1 MACTTR
7 GFTLLLWRGAGF
19 PLRGAVVARGALP
32 GWPGG
37 CCLAADPSQRWPLS
51 SQCFTGSFMGSQK
64 GKSMFYLASA
74 AGILE
79 TEDGRLAGGW
89 AEGGNRLQRRLC
101 CGWKALVEALCH
113 LSHCSQAS
121 EAPRI
126 FRMEPWAPLRPPL
139 PRQGRAA
146 RGEKWAL
153 WAEGHHGP
161 PPRWPVLHAG
171 PPPRPGS
178 WEQGHPPGRD
188 TRRPASRAESYESG
202 HPFRPYS
209 RQGHEDPHWQYPAA
223 AYGDNHAYQ
232 SHQWQP
238 VAWQGDRDVR
248 YSEPYGKSS
257 AYRDQHYHR
266 GYHPNLATSPPG
278 QDRPQSYDVYKEG
291 SRWSWAGGEASG
303 QPREPS
309 LLLQYRESG
318 LSSSGYEL
326 SQYIRDG
333 ADHCDTAFSES
344 WSPAQGGGPS
354 VSGLLAPPKFSLPH
368 RAVCFGAGGQLVL
381 VCPHSPA
388 EGQRPLV
395 KLHSLEVIL
404 HGTKEQEEL
413 QAFPG
418 PLAREDLHKVDVM
431 TFCQQKIA
439 TSCDLSTQRGRDS
452 ALLWKLLVLLCRQNG
467 SMVGSDVAEL
477 LMQDRRHQEKYK
489 RQNPMENPT
498 SLAEDEWRQPGT
510 LDLITGEVPPVVET
524 QAQIV
529 EKFTKLLYYG
539 RKKDALLWAMR
550 NQLWGHALFLSSKMD
565 PRTYSWVL
573 TGFTSTLATND
584 PLQTLFQLMSGRI
597 PQVAQSCGD
606 AKWGDWRPHLAVLLS
621 NKVGDMELNH
631 RAIITMGDSLAGRG
645 AVEAAHFCYLMADI
659 PFGYFGA
666 KADRMALLGSS
677 HRQAFA
683 QFAST
688 EAIQRMEIFEYCQQL
703 RQPKSFLLP
712 FQVYKLLYA
721 SRLADH
727 GLPAQAL
734 NYCEHIAT
742 VLLGQDPA
750 SHPVLAQQLVK
761 LAERL
766 KLCDPLLLEMPE
778 QDQALEPEWLLQLR
792 AHCQHWETEDDL
804 TPEVAPTQPELSWAA
819 ASTPGGEPNH
829 ELPPNDGY
837 QQELWH
843 QPVPPVPP
851 QGPSPHQDVS
861 IQPLA
866 PAEVAALG
874 MGPATSPGGL
884 SSEPSPQVVPPA
896 GDAGEPQDAHEV
908 QQHPS
913 LPAEPGL
920 STRARSVSES
930 STISQEEGSQLSS
943 DSAPEEPAAEVTPGE
958 DKSSGFRWFGWFR
971 SKPTT
976 EATSKATSAAD
987 CPTPEPQER
996 MSPSPPDS
1004 APAAGMSPSASPLP
1018 TSRNPVSID
1027 MKGPWAM
1034 DSHKA
1039 GDQPGSNQPPL
1050 GTIPLFNPAEIS
1062 QLTTARPSQPRLLS
1076 QRRYPNPL

>member
-1 MACTTR
+1 
-7 GFTLLLWRGAGF
+7 GGGAAALC
-19 PLRGAVVARGALP
+19 PLR
-32 GWPGG
+32 WQWT
-37 CCLAADPSQRWPLS
+37 LAAGSGRRAPAASQ
-51 SQCFTGSFMGSQK
+51 Q
-64 GKSMFYLASA
+64 
-74 AGILE
+74 
-79 TEDGRLAGGW
+79 
-89 AEGGNRLQRRLC
+89 
-101 CGWKALVEALCH
+101 V
-113 LSHCSQAS
+113 
-121 EAPRI
+121 APWSCW
-126 FRMEPWAPLRPPL
+126 MEPWPPPRPPL
-139 PRQGRAA
+139 PRQSRAA
-146 RGEKWAL
+146 WGEKWGA
-153 WAEGHHGP
+153 WAEGHHWPPP
-161 PPRWPVLHAG
+161 PPRWPVLPAG

-178 WEQGHPPGRD
+178 WEQGHPPGGD

-202 HPFRPYS
+202 HPIRSYS
-209 RQGHEDPHWQYPAA
+209 RQGYEDPHWQHPAA
-223 AYGDNHAYQ
+223 TYGDSHAYQ
-232 SHQWQP
+232 SHHWQP
-238 VAWQGDRDVR
+238 VAWPGDRDVR
-248 YSEPYGKSS
+248 QGEPYGKSTG
-257 AYRDQHYHR
+257 YQDQHYHR
-266 GYHPNLATSPPG
+266 GYHPNLATGPPG
-278 QDRPQSYDVYKEG
+278 QDRSQGCDVSEEG
-291 SRWSWAGGEASG
+291 SRRPWAGGEAGG

-344 WSPAQGGGPS
+344 WSPVQGGGPS
-354 VSGLLAPPKFSLPH
+354 VSAPAAPHKFVLPH
-368 RAVCFGAGGQLVL
+368 VAACFGAGGQLVL
-381 VCPHSPA
+381 VCPHRPA
-388 EGQRPLV
+388 EGQLPLV
-395 KLHSLEVIL
+395 ELHSLEVIL
-404 HGTKEQEEL
+404 HDTKELEEL

-467 SMVGSDVAEL
+467 SMVGSDAAEL
-477 LMQDRRHQEKYK
+477 LMQDRRRQEKYT
-489 RQNPMENPT
+489 RQNPVANPT
-498 SLAEDEWRQPGT
+498 SLAKDEWHQTGT

-573 TGFTSTLATND
+573 SGFTSTLATTD
-584 PLQTLFQLMSGRI
+584 PLQTFFQLMSGRV
-597 PQVAQSCGD
+597 PQAAQSCGD

-631 RAIITMGDSLAGRG
+631 RAIVTMGDSLAGRG

-666 KADRMALLGSS
+666 KADRVALLGSS

-688 EAIQRMEIFEYCQQL
+688 EAIQRTEIFEYCQQL
-703 RQPKSFLLP
+703 RHPKSFLLP

-734 NYCEHIAT
+734 QYCEHIAAA
-742 VLLGQDPA
+742 LLGQDPA

-778 QDQALEPEWLLQLR
+778 QDQALEPDWLLQLR
-792 AHCQHWETEDDL
+792 ARCRHWEMEDNL
-804 TPEVAPTQPELSWAA
+804 ALEVASTQPELSWAA
-819 ASTPGGEPNH
+819 ASTPGGEPDH
-829 ELPPNDGY
+829 ELPQSDDY
-837 QQELWH
+837 RHERWH
-843 QPVPPVPP
+843 QPIPPVPP
-851 QGPSPHQDVS
+851 QGPGPHQDVS

-866 PAEVAALG
+866 PADVAVLG
-874 MGPATSPGGL
+874 AGPTTSPGGL
-884 SSEPSPQVVPPA
+884 CSEPPPQVVPPA
-896 GDAGEPQDAHEV
+896 GDTGEPQDTHGL
-908 QQHPS
+908 QQQQPS
-913 LPAEPGL
+913 LPAEPVV

-930 STISQEEGSQLSS
+930 STISRDEGSQPSS
-943 DSAPEEPAAEVTPGE
+943 DSAAEEPAAEGTPGE

-976 EATSKATSAAD
+976 EASPKATSVAD
-987 CPTPEPQER
+987 CPTPGPQER
-996 MSPSPPDS
+996 MSPSPPD
-1004 APAAGMSPSASPLP
+1004 AGTGPLASPSPP
-1018 TSRNPVSID
+1018 SRNPVSID
-1027 MKGPWAM
+1027 MKGSW
-1034 DSHKA
+1034 DVA
-1039 GDQPGSNQPPL
+1039 GHGAGEQPPP
-1050 GTIPLFNPAEIS
+1050 GTVPLFNPAQVS
-1062 QLTTARPSQPRLLS
+1062 QLTAARPNQPRLLS
-1076 QRRYPNPL
+1076 QHRYPNPL

>member
-1 MACTTR
+1 MKMGKGGCVNHGLKIIIKKNA
-7 GFTLLLWRGAGF
+7 GKNTLFGG
-19 PLRGAVVARGALP
+19 LRGSCA
-32 GWPGG
+32 
-37 CCLAADPSQRWPLS
+37 S
-51 SQCFTGSFMGSQK
+51 SQVGGDPQGPGFSSSST
-64 GKSMFYLASA
+64 
-74 AGILE
+74 
-79 TEDGRLAGGW
+79 DLAGPR
-89 AEGGNRLQRRLC
+89 AEELLPFVPCGGSGLWQWRLGSGRR
-101 CGWKALVEALCH
+101 APAA
-113 LSHCSQAS
+113 SQQAS